1 MRVMVIYRRG
11 WGGNDKITLLLRR
24 GPEIR
29 PMDERRTAGNT
40 ELFLVCPNEIWKT
53 ERLWNCRRLSFDATA
68 LFGVGSK

>member
-29 PMDERRTAGNT
+29 PMDGRRSADNA
-40 ELFLVCPNEIWKT
+40 ELFLVYPNEIGKT
-53 ERLWNCRRLSFDATA
+53 VRLWNCLILCSCVVH
-68 LFGVGSK
+68 LLIL